1 MHDKAWLRF
10 TVISLFPELIHNYLS
25 EALIAKALGTK
36 ELKELY
42 DYAIHLGLEVLVE
55 IHDFEDLTKALKS
68 KADIIGINHRN
79 LKTFEMDMNLCEKL
93 IPLIPEGKIIVAE
106 SGVSDIE
113 VIKRLH
119 NLGADAFLIGEHFMR
134 VPSIKDELKRFKN
147 SLN

>member
-1 MHDKAWLRF
+1 MAADFIL
-10 TVISLFPELIHNYLS
+10 
-25 EALIAKALGTK
+25 LIAKSLSQD
-36 ELKELY
+36 ELNELY
-42 DYAIHLGLEVLVE
+42 SYARGLNLEVLVE

-79 LKTFEMDMNLCEKL
+79 LKTFEMDMNLCEEL

-119 NLGADAFLIGEHFMR
+119 NILEQMLF
-134 VPSIKDELKRFKN
+134 
-147 SLN
+147 